1 MINLQPLIEKFKKAV
16 YGRDVRQSIVDL
28 AQAIGDNHN
37 EQEGLRDEV
46 KSLDSDI
53 KVKKEEAEQAI
64 NIAISS
70 VNSAKT
76 EAEESINA
84 TINTLNTGK
93 EEIENLA
100 NAKDRFLEIKFQSLK
115 QTLADF
121 ATTKDEEI
129 RNTADGKIDEIATTA
144 TTESD
149 KIKVVTTTAN
159 ESKTALES
167 TIQQSESSKTSL
179 DSTIQ
184 RGTAKDKELEN
195 HIAEINQIIAEG
207 KAVTKDE
214 LKAEILKLK
223 GLSIEVLDTLPESG
237 KAGVIYFIKST
248 TQDEQNLFDEYA
260 WVNDKWE
267 MIGSKSID
275 LSQYATLKSVD
286 DLKNSVFT
294 NIGELNNSLADAT
307 QKMENKLSTYP
318 TFEDVKPQIIT
329 LDYDGFT
336 WYLQIESIKYDSNE
350 SFRLTGYCEFDLLE
364 HESKLYK
371 DDNGYDSLQIFKFSN
386 DLNVRE
392 RIMLSDFFGGCISFN
407 IVETQYVI
415 ASNPRVFLD
424 SNKAI
429 YIQWDRP
436 KEATGDEYL
445 NFIIRT
451 EAYM

>member
-1 MINLQPLIEKFKKAV
+1 MINLKPLIETFKKAI

-37 EQEGLRDEV
+37 EQEELRNEV
-46 KSLDSDI
+46 KSLNADT
-53 KVKKEEAEQAI
+53 KEENRQGKEYITNKKAEMDEAI
-64 NIAISS
+64 TACKKSIDGKVNIGIQKLETKISQGKQELLDKTESEISS
-70 VNSAKT
+70 
-76 EAEESINA
+76 
-84 TINTLNTGK
+84 
-93 EEIENLA
+93 
-100 NAKDRFLEIKFQSLK
+100 LEQK
-115 QTLADF
+115 
-121 ATTKDEEI
+121 
-129 RNTADGKIDEIATTA
+129 
-144 TTESD
+144 TTESTQTIEAAISRASKSKAAID
-149 KIKVVTTTAN
+149 TVISVAGD
-159 ESKTALES
+159 SKTALYETIQESKSSKTNLDS
-167 TIQQSESSKTSL
+167 TIQQS
-179 DSTIQ
+179 
-184 RGTAKDKELEN
+184 TAKDQELEN
-195 HIAEINQIIAEG
+195 HITEINKIIADG

-214 LKAEILKLK
+214 LKEEIIKLK
-223 GLSIEVLDTLPESG
+223 GISIEVLDTLPESG
-237 KAGVIYFIKST
+237 KSGVIYFIKST

-318 TFEDVKPQIIT
+318 TFEEVKPQIIT

-407 IVETQYVI
+407 IVETQQVI
-415 ASNPRVFLD
+415 ALNPRVFLD
-424 SNKAI
+424 SSKAI

-436 KEATGDEYL
+436 KDATGDEYL